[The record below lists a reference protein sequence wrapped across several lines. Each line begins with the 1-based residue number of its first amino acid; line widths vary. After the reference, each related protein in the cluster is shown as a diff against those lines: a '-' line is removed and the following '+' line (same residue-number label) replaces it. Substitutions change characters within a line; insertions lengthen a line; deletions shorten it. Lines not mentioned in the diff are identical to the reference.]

1 MALKS
6 DRLRTTLQAALAIVI
21 AGLAYFLYYS
31 VTEPYEAIEREQRR
45 VEEVRNRMVDIRTAL
60 NRYERDSTSYPDSL
74 DQLMAH
80 IESDTELLDN
90 RDSLF
95 QTSFEL
101 DSMFYSPRNGEPF
114 IYTLSDTGQ
123 VATYLLEAPAP
134 DTTDQIGTLTGDPT
148 RTNVASWE

>member
-6 DRLRTTLQAALAIVI
+6 DRLRTTLQVVLAIVI

-45 VEEVRNRMVDIRTAL
+45 GEEGRNRMVDIRTAL
-60 NRYERDSTSYPDSL
+60 NRYERDSTTYPDSL

>member
-6 DRLRTTLQAALAIVI
+6 DRLRTTLQVVLAIVI

-45 VEEVRNRMVDIRTAL
+45 VEEVRNRMTDIRTAL
-60 NRYERDSTSYPDSL
+60 NRYERDSTTYPDSL
-74 DQLMAH
+74 GQLMAH
-80 IESDTELLDN
+80 IERDTELLNN

-123 VATYLLEAPAP
+123 VDTYLLEAPAP
-134 DTTDQIGTLTGDPT
+134 DSTDQIGTLTGDPT

>member
-6 DRLRTTLQAALAIVI
+6 DRLRTTLQVVLAVVI

-45 VEEVRNRMVDIRTAL
+45 VEEVRNRMTDIRTAL
-60 NRYERDSTSYPDSL
+60 NRYERDSTTYPDSL

-80 IESDTELLDN
+80 IERDTELLEN

-114 IYTLSDTGQ
+114 TYTLSDTGQ

-134 DTTDQIGTLTGDPT
+134 DSTDQIGTLTGDPT

>member
-6 DRLRTTLQAALAIVI
+6 DRLRTTLQVVLAIVI

>member
-6 DRLRTTLQAALAIVI
+6 DRLRTTLQVVLAVVI
-21 AGLAYFLYYS
+21 AALAYFLYYS
-31 VTEPYEAIEREQRR
+31 VTEPYEAIEREERQ
-45 VEEVRNRMVDIRTAL
+45 VEEVRNRMADIRTAL
-60 NRYERDSTSYPDSL
+60 NRYERDSTTYPDSL

-80 IESDTELLDN
+80 IERDTELLNN

-101 DSMFYSPRNGEPF
+101 DSMFYSPRNGAPF

-123 VATYLLEAPAP
+123 VPTYLLEAPAP
-134 DTTDQIGTLTGDPT
+134 DSTDQIGTLTGDPT

>member
-6 DRLRTTLQAALAIVI
+6 DRLRTTLQVVLAIVI

-31 VTEPYEAIEREQRR
+31 ITEPYEAIEREEQM
-45 VEEVRNRMVDIRTAL
+45 VEEVRNRMIDIRTAL
-60 NRYERDSTSYPDSL
+60 NRYETDSTTYPDSL

-80 IESDTELLDN
+80 IERDTELLDN

-114 IYTLSDTGQ
+114 VYTLSDTGQ
-123 VATYLLEAPAP
+123 VPTYLLEAPAP
-134 DTTDQIGTLTGDPT
+134 DSTDQIGTLTGDPT